1 MGHER
6 INRIAVGAIGLA
18 LLAAGAAAGF
28 WLARSS
34 TEHAPAANSGAG
46 VATVADGRQVLYWSD
61 PMKPGQHF
69 AKPGKSPF
77 MDMALVPKYAEVE
90 VATVGVRIKPV
101 VQQNL
106 GMRSAVVQVGR
117 LGGEV
122 RVPGTLT
129 WDLRHESVVS
139 VPVEAIVSRLLVRA
153 PYERVETGA
162 SLAVVLAPTWGTAMA
177 EAHAVAQG
185 ESAYART
192 LQGAARQR
200 LHALGLSGTTVAGN
214 GAVVLHAPHSG
225 VVREILVREGQAL
238 MPGTPL
244 FRIDDTATL
253 WLEAAVPQA
262 GAVGLTPGTPVN
274 ATVTGL
280 PGRVFEGHVETLLP
294 EVDATTRTQRARIV
308 LRNEDGLLAPGMFAE
323 VTLRPETGKAVPLVP
338 TEALIAT
345 GADTR
350 VIVVADDGSFRPVRV
365 TTGRS
370 AGGRTEIL
378 GGLAGGERI
387 VTSGQFL
394 IDSEASLSGALEGLS
409 PVDAAAGKTP

>member
-1 MGHER
+1 
-6 INRIAVGAIGLA
+6 
-18 LLAAGAAAGF
+18 
-28 WLARSS
+28 
-34 TEHAPAANSGAG
+34 
-46 VATVADGRQVLYWSD
+46 
-61 PMKPGQHF
+61 
-69 AKPGKSPF
+69 
-77 MDMALVPKYAEVE
+77 
-90 VATVGVRIKPV
+90 
-101 VQQNL
+101 
-106 GMRSAVVQVGR
+106 
-117 LGGEV
+117 
-122 RVPGTLT
+122 
-129 WDLRHESVVS
+129 
-139 VPVEAIVSRLLVRA
+139 
-153 PYERVETGA
+153 
-162 SLAVVLAPTWGTAMA
+162 
-177 EAHAVAQG
+177 
-185 ESAYART
+185 
-192 LQGAARQR
+192 
-200 LHALGLSGTTVAGN
+200 
-214 GAVVLHAPHSG
+214 
-225 VVREILVREGQAL
+225 

-262 GAVGLTPGTPVN
+262 GAVGLTSGTPVN